1 MQPGPLKPGSRVQT
15 TTASPA
21 VQLPQ
26 TRRDGWVIESLLDT
40 DLYKFTMM
48 QVVLHHFP
56 GAIVEYRFK
65 CRSPDVDLTAHVE
78 EIQRQV
84 RHLCQVRFRQD
95 ELDYLRGL
103 RFMKSDFVDLL
114 RLFQLDEGFIVVERS
129 PGVTGGIDITIR
141 GPWLHTILFEVPVLS
156 IVSEVYFRAT
166 QPEPDYAEGLRRL
179 EEKASLVVRHPDSE
193 FRISDF
199 GTRRRFSRDWQERS
213 ILRLKERIAERFV
226 GTSNVWLAKKHGL
239 IPLGTMAHEYL
250 QACQAVGPRL
260 RDSQKF
266 AFDTWATEY
275 RGDLGIALTDIC
287 GVDAFLRDFDLFFCK
302 LFDGVR
308 HDSGDP
314 FDWGEKMIAHY
325 RKMRVD
331 ARTKSFVFSDS
342 LNVPLCVQLYDRFQ
356 GRCKPAFGLGT
367 NLTNDLGYQPL
378 QIVIKMTRCNG
389 QPVAK
394 ISDTPEKTIDY
405 DPSYV
410 AYLRE
415 VFQVNEPVPDP
426 GPHAS
431 EF

>member
-1 MQPGPLKPGSRVQT
+1 MDAADARPLMDPM
-15 TTASPA
+15 
-21 VQLPQ
+21 LPQ
-26 TRRDGWVIESLLDT
+26 RGGWVIESLLDT

-56 GAIVEYRFK
+56 GAFVEYRFK
-65 CRSPDVDLTAHVE
+65 CRTAGVDLSPLIE
-78 EIQRQV
+78 EIRRQV
-84 RHLCQVRFRQD
+84 RHLCELHFQQE
-95 ELDYLRGL
+95 ELDYLSSL
-103 RFMKSDFVDLL
+103 RFMKSDFVDLM
-114 RLFQLDEGFIVVERS
+114 RLFRLDQGFIEIEHS
-129 PGVTGGIDITIR
+129 PDVAGGIDITMR
-141 GPWLHTILFEVPVLS
+141 GPWLHTILFEVPVLA
-156 IVSEVYFRAT
+156 IVSEVYLRAT
-166 QPEPDYAEGLRRL
+166 QPQPDYAEGLRRL
-179 EEKASLVVRHPDSE
+179 EEKMALLLHHPDTE

-199 GTRRRFSRDWQERS
+199 GTRRRFSRDWQERVVR
-213 ILRLKERIAERFV
+213 LLKERIAERFV
-226 GTSNVWLAKKHGL
+226 GTSNVWLAKRCGL

-266 AFDTWATEY
+266 AFDTWAKEY

-314 FDWGEKMIAHY
+314 FEWGEKMIAHY
-325 RKMRVD
+325 QKMRVD
-331 ARTKSFVFSDS
+331 PRTKSFVFSDS
-342 LNVPLCVQLYDRFQ
+342 LNVPLCVELYNRFQ

-367 NLTNDLGYQPL
+367 NLTNDLGYQAL

-394 ISDTPEKTIDY
+394 ISDTPEKTMDY

-415 VFQVNEPVPDP
+415 VFEVEEPVAESP
-426 GPHAS
+426 
-431 EF
+431 E